1 MNDEHQNNGSRRDT
15 EIRHSVQR
23 IDKLEER
30 MDRLEQQINEMGQRA
45 PQWAVMTITILSTA
59 CGVLFSALVTVLVM

>member
-1 MNDEHQNNGSRRDT
+1 MSDETIGNGSRRDT
-15 EIRHSVQR
+15 EIRHGARR

-30 MDRLEQQINEMGQRA
+30 MDRLERQINEMGQRA

-59 CGVLFSALVTVLVM
+59 CGILFSALVTVLVM